1 MSSRLQ
7 FLRQRIASASL
18 ARRVFDENAP
28 LNRVIDIAQRGV
40 GRRLGKRRPGIHRIE
55 CGEYGRYTRFSP
67 RDWSMKFNGE
77 AVSISPS
84 IGNWSFACQS
94 HYILDGGRVHW
105 ADRWSRER
113 IELGRLLDRER
124 KERHYKGEPTAPILA
139 EPKVQA
145 ARLGP
150 LARFA
155 RWLTGK

>member
-1 MSSRLQ
+1 MSRAAYTHKFVKAFPDKL
-7 FLRQRIASASL
+7 
-18 ARRVFDENAP
+18 DN
-28 LNRVIDIAQRGV
+28 
-40 GRRLGKRRPGIHRIE
+40 GILYVSVEFGTAAHRCF
-55 CGEYGRYTRFSP
+55 CGCGSEVYTRFSP

-94 HYILDGGRVHW
+94 HYILDSGRVHW

-124 KERHYKGEPTAPILA
+124 KDRHYKRDPIASSSTLPSKPDSLP
-139 EPKVQA
+139 EI
-145 ARLGP
+145 

-155 RWLTGK
+155 RWLSGK

>member
-1 MSSRLQ
+1 MSRAAYTHKFVKAFPDKL
-7 FLRQRIASASL
+7 
-18 ARRVFDENAP
+18 DN
-28 LNRVIDIAQRGV
+28 
-40 GRRLGKRRPGIHRIE
+40 GILYVSVEFGTAAHRCFCGCGIE
-55 CGEYGRYTRFSP
+55 VYTRFSP

-124 KERHYKGEPTAPILA
+124 KDRHYKRGPI
-139 EPKVQA
+139 A
-145 ARLGP
+145 ASSMLPSKPDSRPGILD
-150 LARFA
+150 RFA
-155 RWLTGK
+155 RWLSGK